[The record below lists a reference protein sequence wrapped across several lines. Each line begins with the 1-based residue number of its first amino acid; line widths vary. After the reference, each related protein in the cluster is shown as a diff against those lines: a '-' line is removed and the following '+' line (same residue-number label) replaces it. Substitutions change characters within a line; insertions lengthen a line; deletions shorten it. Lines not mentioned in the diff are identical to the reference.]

1 MKWWASPDVLD
12 AMPEYIAELYRALE
26 MTLLTEICKRLKV
39 RDNLNQVTIA
49 DIKALRAHGVPLDE
63 IKAAIRETT
72 GLSER
77 RLDALIKDAVAR
89 NEKYYSELITA
100 SKLTVP
106 DVLVGA
112 AEVAAIRKQTLDEIR
127 NITRSMGFL
136 VDAGRTMLAPAKAY
150 QWALDSAVLQ
160 MQSGAISYG
169 EAIKNAVKQLADSG
183 LRTVDYESGRSDSV
197 DVAVRRAVMSGVGQL
212 NDKYTDA
219 SAEYLDSPYVE
230 VSAHAGARDKA
241 TPHPWS
247 SHKAWHGKV
256 YYQSK
261 HGERDPL
268 GKYPDL
274 VATTGY
280 GEADGLSGVNCR
292 HSRSVWVEGVSE
304 RTYTDAEL
312 ANIDPP
318 PFEYQGKTYSHY
330 EATQQQRSIER
341 TIRKLKRDEAAY
353 KSAGLTEDATLVRA
367 RLRRLRQEYK
377 DFSAAADLRMQPERM
392 KVYDLTL

>member
-1 MKWWASPDVLD
+1 MKYPFSPDILN
-12 AMPEYIAELYRALE
+12 AMPEYLAELYRALE
-26 MTLLTEICKRLKV
+26 LTLLEEVCKRLRV

-89 NEKYYSELITA
+89 NQEYYSELITA
-100 SKLTVP
+100 SKLTAP

-136 VDAGRTMLAPAKAY
+136 AGRTILPAAQAY

-160 MQSGAISYG
+160 MESGAISYG
-169 EAIKNAVKQLADSG
+169 EAIKNAIKQLADSG
-183 LRTVDYESGRSDSV
+183 LRTVPFEGRTDSV
-197 DVAVRRAVMSGVGQL
+197 DVAVRRAVMTGVGQL

-247 SHKAWHGKV
+247 SHKAWQGKV

-261 HGERDPL
+261 HGEADPL

-274 VATTGY
+274 AGVTGY
-280 GEADGLSGVNCR
+280 GKVDGLCGANCR
-292 HSRSVWVEGVSE
+292 HSRHVWVEGVSE
-304 RTYTDAEL
+304 RTYTDAQL
-312 ANIDPP
+312 AALDPP
-318 PFEYQGKTYSHY
+318 PFEYQGQTYTRY
-330 EATQQQRSIER
+330 EATQQQRKIER
-341 TIRKLKRDEAAY
+341 TIRKLKREEAAY
-353 KSAGLTEDATLVRA
+353 KGAGDKEQLTLVRA
-367 RLRRLRQEYK
+367 RMRHLRQEYK
-377 DFSAAADLRMQPERM
+377 DFSAAAGLRMQPERM
-392 KVYDLTL
+392 KVYDLPKIP